1 MFAYL
6 RRWLSPPQFLGDEIK
21 TRHVNLI
28 QLVLLIAIGTNLAVI
43 IGDLLGDN
51 IPLPTIGIGMTLL
64 AGCLGAYFIM
74 RRGYI
79 RAAAVSIIIIGMI
92 SVTFA
97 AASLG
102 TIRTP
107 TTAMYLI
114 GVIMAGL
121 LFERRGL
128 IATILFSSL
137 GVAGLIVAENA
148 GWLPRPSYIVT
159 VTQWLMYT
167 VEFGAVG
174 VLIRL
179 AGQSFQR
186 ALQRADRELAMRQQA
201 EAALRASEQ
210 HYKTLIDNQGEGLGY
225 VDPAEVFT
233 FCNPSAERVFGVPAG
248 QLVGRNLREF
258 MTPEQFSEIQRQ
270 TALRQQNQKSIYEIE
285 IRRLNDGQLRQLMVT
300 AVPQLNEQGELLGS
314 FGVFRDITERKHA
327 EAALRELNATLEQRV
342 AERTAQLTATN
353 ETLERQIIE
362 RTHAEAALRE
372 SEERFRQL
380 AENIREVFWL
390 TNRDAS
396 QFLYVSPAYEDI
408 YGLKTTD
415 LLAQPAAFLSVVTDP
430 ADRARILDALRRNTA
445 GQSAFV
451 EYHITRADGSTSWI
465 WNRSFPVLNA
475 AGEVERIAGIAE
487 DVNEF
492 KRVEDELRRAL
503 IKEQELSDLKSQF
516 ISMASHDFRTP
527 LTSILT
533 SADLLEHYTAR
544 LSEEKKMVYVRR
556 IQTSVRHM
564 TQLLEDVLIIGR
576 ADAGKL
582 EFAPGPIDLIA
593 FSHALLD
600 EVRPTATPQH
610 TLKFDHNGDFADT
623 WLDEKLLRQIMINL
637 LSNAIK
643 YSPAGGPIRL
653 SLQREQ
659 AHIIIVITD
668 HGLGIPPDAQL
679 HLFESFFRAKN
690 TGNISGNGLGL
701 AIVQRAVDAHG
712 GHIQVS
718 STLGAGSTF
727 TVTLPWQPVTAE

>member
-6 RRWLSPPQFLGDEIK
+6 RRWLSPPQVTGDEIK
-21 TRHVNLI
+21 LRRINLI
-28 QLVLLIAIGTNLAVI
+28 HLVVLIAIGTNLAVI
-43 IGDLLGDN
+43 IGDLLGGN
-51 IPLPTIGIGMTLL
+51 IPLPTFGIGMTLL

-79 RAAAVSIIIIGMI
+79 LAAATSIIIVGMI

-107 TTAMYLI
+107 TTAMYLL
-114 GVIMAGL
+114 GVMMAGL

-128 IATILFSSL
+128 IVTILFSSL

-148 GWLPRPSYIVT
+148 GWLPRPNYDVT
-159 VTQWLMYT
+159 VTQWLMYS

-174 VLIRL
+174 LLIRL
-179 AGQSFQR
+179 SGESFHR
-186 ALQRADRELAMRQQA
+186 ALQRADRELADRQQA
-201 EAALRASEQ
+201 EAALR
-210 HYKTLIDNQGEGLGY
+210 D
-225 VDPAEVFT
+225 
-233 FCNPSAERVFGVPAG
+233 
-248 QLVGRNLREF
+248 
-258 MTPEQFSEIQRQ
+258 
-270 TALRQQNQKSIYEIE
+270 
-285 IRRLNDGQLRQLMVT
+285 
-300 AVPQLNEQGELLGS
+300 
-314 FGVFRDITERKHA
+314 
-327 EAALRELNATLEQRV
+327 LNATLEHRV
-342 AERTAQLTATN
+342 AERTAQLTAAN
-353 ETLERQIIE
+353 EELGREIVERA
-362 RTHAEAALRE
+362 RVEAALRE
-372 SEERFRQL
+372 NEERFRQL

-390 TNRDAS
+390 TNRDGS

-408 YGLKTTD
+408 YGLKITD
-415 LLAQPAAFLSVVTDP
+415 LLARPTAVLDVVSDP
-430 ADRARILDALRRNTA
+430 DDRARISDALRQNAA
-445 GQSAFV
+445 GQAAFV
-451 EYHITRADGSTSWI
+451 EYRITRADGTSSWI

-487 DVNEF
+487 DVSEF
-492 KRVEDELRRAL
+492 KRVEDKLRRAL
-503 IKEQELSDLKSQF
+503 IKEQELGDLKSQF

-533 SADLLEHYTAR
+533 SADLLEHYNAR
-544 LSEEKKMVYVRR
+544 LSEEKKLAYIRR

-582 EFAPGPIDLIA
+582 EFSPSPIDLVA
-593 FSHALLD
+593 FSRSLLE
-600 EVRPTATPQH
+600 EVRPTATAQH
-610 TLKFDHNGDFADT
+610 TLELTHNDDLGDT
-623 WLDEKLLRQIMINL
+623 WLDEKLLRQIVINL

-659 AHIIIVITD
+659 AHIIIAITD
-668 HGLGIPPDAQL
+668 CGLGIPPDAQL

-690 TGNISGNGLGL
+690 TGTISGNGLGL
-701 AIVQRAVDAHG
+701 AIVQRAVDVHG

-718 STLGAGSTF
+718 STLGVGSTF
-727 TVTLPWQPVTAE
+727 TVTLPWQPVTV